1 MFLICRRWGG
11 FRRRRGGYLA
21 GGFGGNRFGNRNRR
35 TPAWR
40 KGGKWRRG
48 RGRGRGLGRGRGRRD
63 PAPPSREQ
71 LDQELETY
79 MEGTKTVLDKQLDD
93 YMMEFKSTD

>member
-1 MFLICRRWGG
+1 M
-11 FRRRRGGYLA
+11 
-21 GGFGGNRFGNRNRR
+21 
-35 TPAWR
+35 
-40 KGGKWRRG
+40 
-48 RGRGRGLGRGRGRRD
+48 GRGRGRRE

-93 YMMEFKSTD
+93 YMMEFKPTD